1 MAKTIT
7 EVNTT
12 QTFSAWL
19 DKTNELA
26 NAFANVISV
35 DAEPYPTG
43 TAGVNGAFIA
53 NTLTVTTG
61 LLTANASANVI
72 GNTSI
77 SVALNIGANVTANT
91 SAIKIGSNVIANSSA
106 LFIGNSTV
114 NTTISSTEL
123 RLGNS
128 TVNAVL
134 TQSSLDIDGTIA
146 AGNTT
151 LVGFINV
158 SSTANVGGAVNLRS
172 TLAVNGAVTI
182 PNTLSSGNTSTAN
195 LSVTGSANVTIA
207 VNVGANVTANT
218 TAIKVGSNVIA
229 NSSTLFIGN
238 STVNTTI
245 SSTELKVGNSAL
257 NTLITSNNL
266 TLGGDITANGGIGV
280 AGEVLRTDGSG
291 KVYWGPAV
299 TSEDGTITDVI
310 AGNGLSESGTTEVTV
325 SVKAN
330 NGITANT
337 TGTFV
342 RANTGLVANATGLF
356 VNASYIA
363 TISANNAAYL
373 GDQLPAYYTNATN
386 ISTGTLAVA
395 QGGTGVT
402 TANGTGSVIRQS
414 NAVFL
419 ANTTITRLVANDSL
433 GTSGYVLTSNGNGI
447 YWSEVVSGGGGT
459 GDITGVTA
467 GSGLTGGAASGDAT
481 LSVLA
486 NSGIIANSTGTFVD
500 AGAIAVGT
508 LPVGRGGTGA
518 TTFTSGALLKGNGTS
533 AVSVAT
539 AAEIATAIGTTRVAN
554 ATYADSSGTATNAA
568 RATASNNSFVT
579 NDTTSDGTFYPVW
592 VDATSG
598 DRPIKISS
606 TKLTFNASTGRLT
619 ATAFSGSGALL
630 TALDAGNIGAG
641 TLLVARGGTGVTTS
655 TGSNNVV
662 LSHSPTFTGT
672 VGGLTKAMVG
682 LSSVENTALS
692 TWAGSGSLTT
702 LGTITAGT
710 WNGTTIAVAYGGTG
724 ATTAPAARTNLGATT
739 LGSNIFTITN
749 PGAITFPRFNA
760 DNTVSA
766 LSDSA
771 FRAAIGAGTSS
782 TTGTVTS
789 VATGDG
795 LTGGT
800 ITGSGTLSVDSTVI
814 RTTGDQTIG
823 GTKAFSGALA
833 VTGTMSINNAG
844 GSEGGEFRMQKPI
857 TGSTISGDVVV
868 DLVGNAL
875 RIFEASGTNRGVSV
889 DITGGGGGVGS
900 ALLHSTNY
908 NTYAPTLTG
917 GGASGNWGINI
928 TGSAGAVSWTNVSG
942 RPTAVSAFTNDS
954 GYITSSGSITGS
966 AGSANVATYINAD
979 NNATDLKIWTGTAAE
994 YASSGKFANTIYFVT

>member
-207 VNVGANVTANT
+207 VNVGANVSANT

-229 NSSTLFIGN
+229 NSSALFIGN

-257 NTLITSNNL
+257 NTLISSNNL
-266 TLGGDITANGGIGV
+266 TLGGDITANGGIGT
-280 AGEVLRTDGSG
+280 AGQVLRTDGSG
-291 KVYWGPAV
+291 KVYWGAAV
-299 TSEDGTITDVI
+299 TSQDGTITDIV
-310 AGNGLSESGTTEVTV
+310 AGNGISEVTNAGEVTV
-325 SVKAN
+325 SVNAN

-337 TGTFV
+337 TGIFV

-363 TISANNAAYL
+363 TISANNATYL
-373 GDQLPAYYTNATN
+373 GGQLPAYYTNATN

-447 YWSEVVSGGGGT
+447 YWSEVVSGGGT

-467 GSGLTGGAASGDAT
+467 GSGLTGGAASGEAT

-486 NSGIIANSTGTFVD
+486 NNGIIANSTGTFVD
-500 AGAIAVGT
+500 ASSVSVGT
-508 LPVGRGGTGA
+508 LP
-518 TTFTSGALLKGNGTS
+518 
-533 AVSVAT
+533 
-539 AAEIATAIGTTRVAN
+539 
-554 ATYADSSGTATNAA
+554 
-568 RATASNNSFVT
+568 
-579 NDTTSDGTFYPVW
+579 
-592 VDATSG
+592 
-598 DRPIKISS
+598 
-606 TKLTFNASTGRLT
+606 
-619 ATAFSGSGALL
+619 
-630 TALDAGNIGAG
+630 
-641 TLLVARGGTGVTTS
+641 VARGGTGVTSS

-682 LSSVENTALS
+682 LGSVENTALS
-692 TWAGSGSLTT
+692 TWTGSTSITT
-702 LGTITAGT
+702 LGTITVGV
-710 WNGTTIAVAYGGTG
+710 WNGTEISVARGGTG
-724 ATTAPAARTNLGATT
+724 ATSAPDARTNLGATT

-749 PGAITFPRFNA
+749 PSAVRFPRFNA
-760 DNTVSA
+760 DNTISSLSA
-766 LSDSA
+766 AD
-771 FRAAIGAGTSS
+771 FRTAIGAGTSS

-823 GTKAFSGALA
+823 GTKAFSGGLA

-889 DITGGGGGVGS
+889 DITGGGASVGS

-966 AGSANVATYINAD
+966 AGSANVATHINAD